1 MLFVILEKVVSA
13 YMEIILAG
21 LTTWFLYGITK
32 FWVGAEIS
40 VLTGRATPYMLPFL
54 VMWGIVY
61 VLSRHPHFWKDFEI
75 NNLIVHFCMSVY
87 TSVYFLR
94 SHTVLCIGAIVILSI
109 LSIVYFFNKYSSFSG
124 QYKCPFPI
132 LPAPVNLF
140 IRILMYCCS
149 SLLVLS
155 TVFYLFNII
164 VSPVIYLGY
173 GIIVLII
180 TILITVFLYDKII
193 VIGAFNRS
201 RLDNTLHASNHPDL
215 FHKKSSHPQKA
226 ACAIE
231 SSHIEYNLLIR
242 QIIKR
247 KQIVNGRTLADIYC
261 KYGSDY
267 YIFDDGTLIY
277 CHIDLNDTE
286 HPYTTYL
293 FGKQTIGKTFTSKE
307 LFAQYING
315 LANEHECG
323 LPPFA
328 SNQSSPLLFGSI
340 AIFTRKQQI
349 QNMSDLVNLSDN
361 EYLKWEAGRRNIT
374 VEELSKQCPKLWY
387 YYRHIYF
394 CELEVLFNGLN
405 ELSVQILDEH
415 KAEHED
421 RKQNA
426 DSRIKVLRPDY
437 FDYEHDILARW
448 RDGHEPEYPW
458 AINHYKIGDTAA
470 CLTPE
475 DAKAAYINDSNYSRR
490 KQQYITQ
497 QKVCEKAL
505 VVIEKTMN
513 AEMQTMVKLGYL
525 ESRK

>member
-1 MLFVILEKVVSA
+1 
-13 YMEIILAG
+13 MEIFLAG
-21 LTTWFLYGITK
+21 LTTWFLYGITR

-40 VLTGRATPYMLPFL
+40 VLTGRATPYMIPFL

-61 VLSRHPHFWKDFEI
+61 VLSHHPHFWKDFEI
-75 NNLIVHFCMSVY
+75 NNLIAHFCMSIY

-94 SHTVLCIGAIVILSI
+94 SHIVLCIGAIVLLSI
-109 LSIVYFFNKYSSFSG
+109 LSIIYFCNKYSSFSG
-124 QYKCPFPI
+124 KYKCPFPI

-140 IRILMYCCS
+140 IKTFMYGCS

-164 VSPVIYLGY
+164 VSPIVYLGY

-180 TILITVFLYDKII
+180 TILITVFFYDKII
-193 VIGAFNRS
+193 VTGAFNRS

-215 FHKKSSHPQKA
+215 FHKNSSHAQKA
-226 ACAIE
+226 ACAME

-242 QIIKR
+242 QMIKR
-247 KQIVNGRTLADIYC
+247 KQIVNGSTLADIYC

-277 CHIDLNDTE
+277 CHIDVNDTE
-286 HPYTTYL
+286 RPYTTYL
-293 FGKQTIGKTFTSKE
+293 FGKQTIEKTFTTKE

-315 LANEHECG
+315 LADEHECG

-328 SNQSSPLLFGSI
+328 SNQPSPLLGSV
-340 AIFTRKQQI
+340 AIFTRKEQF

-374 VEELSKQCPKLWY
+374 VEELSKQCRKLWY

-394 CELEVLFNGLN
+394 GELEVLFNGLD
-405 ELSVQILDEH
+405 ELSAQTLDEH

-437 FDYEHDILARW
+437 FDYEEDILTRW
-448 RDGHEPEYPW
+448 QTGHEPAYPR
-458 AINHYKIGDTAA
+458 AINHYKIGDSAHYD
-470 CLTPE
+470 TPA

-505 VVIEKTMN
+505 AVIEKTMN

-525 ESRK
+525 EACK